1 VWMDVMYVCM
11 YVCVFIRLQA
21 ASPQF
26 WLGSSYPGRRCPRG
40 EEATPLLR
48 PPSGIRKK
56 TVCTVVRCPGK
67 GSFQHLRR
75 MGGQPCALGLHFAV
89 RGASRKPSFPFC
101 HPELRAGTER
111 ARTGLLVLLTGPAL
125 WRHNSQSRT
134 LHGATVY
141 HLYPPHLP
149 LSHAVQ

>member
-1 VWMDVMYVCM
+1 MCGIWLAPCIIHSCMCGCVDVWMDVMYVCM

-101 HPELRAGTER
+101 HPELRAGTE
-111 ARTGLLVLLTGPAL
+111 GPGQAFL
-125 WRHNSQSRT
+125 FC
-134 LHGATVY
+134 
-141 HLYPPHLP
+141 
-149 LSHAVQ
+149 